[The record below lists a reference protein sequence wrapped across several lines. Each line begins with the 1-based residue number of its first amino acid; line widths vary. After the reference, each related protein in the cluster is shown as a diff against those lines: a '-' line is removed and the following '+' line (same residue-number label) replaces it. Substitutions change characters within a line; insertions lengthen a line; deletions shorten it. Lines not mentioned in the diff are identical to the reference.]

1 MLTNLVLNIN
11 ISQTK
16 HTKHRKMKKKAF
28 TTSDIAEMCHH
39 SRETIKRWL
48 EKGEIKGYRVGT
60 SGHWRVLSKDLAVF
74 LKNHNIPFPNA
85 EEIGVDL
92 ISLTDTEGLSIFC
105 WEFFLNKMKDH
116 IRPDASCEDCLV
128 YKVKAINCY
137 ALRKE
142 VDHKAIY
149 CGHSCEDC
157 AYFHFQHNEMPPG
170 I

>member
-1 MLTNLVLNIN
+1 ME
-11 ISQTK
+11 
-16 HTKHRKMKKKAF
+16 KKAF
-28 TTSDIAEMCHH
+28 TTSDIAGISHH
-39 SRETIKRWL
+39 TRETVKRWL

-74 LKNHNIPFPNA
+74 LTNNKIPFPKP

-92 ISLTDTEGLSIFC
+92 KCLTEPEGLPTCC
-105 WEFFLNKMKDH
+105 WEFFLNKMTDH

-128 YKVKAINCY
+128 YKVKSIKCY

-142 VDHKAIY
+142 VSHKEIC

-157 AYFHFQHNEMPPG
+157 AYFHFQQNEMLPD